1 MRSGRSVASATLR
14 EAVNRR
20 PLLSNP
26 IWGACA
32 LVRTPRPEEDFRLPQ
47 PRPPIICRPYAPF
60 ARIFGWRYRPL
71 SVRERKSA
79 MVLSALLLAVASYTE
94 ACAQTATAAF
104 RAVDYEDPQPTQPI
118 FAHTWPGLIDTNN
131 KALSSGFLHM
141 KAAPGHNLSLVL
153 NNAEIP
159 IPGGI
164 IVASIRS
171 GLEGGCHIGSISQDE
186 TPRAFSCP
194 ARVTVYKD
202 GQARTKDIGFICRV
216 GSTSPADVTHMS
228 YDPKANTLTFSAVIG
243 GKAVP
248 FSNTDE
254 PCDRTIALAE

>member
-1 MRSGRSVASATLR
+1 MRSGRSAASATLR
-14 EAVNRR
+14 EAVSRR
-20 PLLSNP
+20 SLFSNP

-32 LVRTPRPEEDFRLPQ
+32 LVRAPRPQEDIRLPQ
-47 PRPPIICRPYAPF
+47 ARPPIFCRPYAPF
-60 ARIFGWRYRPL
+60 TRIFGWRFRPS

-118 FAHTWPGLIDTNN
+118 FAHTWPGLIDANN
-131 KALSSGFLHM
+131 KALASGFLHM

-159 IPGGI
+159 IPGGK

-171 GLEGGCHIGSISQDE
+171 GLDGGCHIGSISQDE

-194 ARVTVYKD
+194 ARVTVYRN
-202 GQARTKDIGFICRV
+202 GQARTKDIGLHLPSWQHV
-216 GSTSPADVTHMS
+216 SG
-228 YDPKANTLTFSAVIG
+228 
-243 GKAVP
+243 
-248 FSNTDE
+248 
-254 PCDRTIALAE
+254 